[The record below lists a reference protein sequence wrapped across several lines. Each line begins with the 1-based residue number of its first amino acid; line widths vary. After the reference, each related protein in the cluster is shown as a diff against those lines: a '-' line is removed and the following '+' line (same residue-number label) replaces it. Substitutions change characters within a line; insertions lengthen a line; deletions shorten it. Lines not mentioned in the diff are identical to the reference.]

1 MYPLQKKIVS
11 STYLGLHIDSK
22 LNFHNHIDNLES
34 KLSQLAG
41 ASYRLKN
48 FLNLHASKC
57 FYYSCIY
64 SLITYCLPVYGAALS
79 SSRGRMLS
87 KLHDKIVKNLFLK
100 YSPNECPY
108 KTNKI
113 LKIGDV
119 YKLLA
124 GIHMY
129 KVINGE
135 NESLAETIVIDTSSY
150 LPNKRSQQTSDSFSK
165 GRSNPSKL
173 PVPVHKYME

>member
-1 MYPLQKKIVS
+1 M
-11 STYLGLHIDSK
+11 
-22 LNFHNHIDNLES
+22 
-34 KLSQLAG
+34 
-41 ASYRLKN
+41 
-48 FLNLHASKC
+48 
-57 FYYSCIY
+57 
-64 SLITYCLPVYGAALS
+64 YGAALS